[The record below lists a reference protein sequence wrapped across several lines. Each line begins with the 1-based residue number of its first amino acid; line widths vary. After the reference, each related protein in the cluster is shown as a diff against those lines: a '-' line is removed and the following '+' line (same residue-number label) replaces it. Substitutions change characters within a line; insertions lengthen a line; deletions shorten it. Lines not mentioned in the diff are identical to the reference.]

1 VTKVRKA
8 PLKKQQK
15 RKINWANIIFLAI
28 GVLVALS
35 MVITAVVTLNPQP
48 LAPNVL
54 PTTIPAEPTAMPSA
68 VPTVAPTP

>member
-1 VTKVRKA
+1 MTKVRKA
-8 PLKKQQK
+8 PLKKPPK

-54 PTTIPAEPTAMPSA
+54 PTTIPTEPTAMPSA
-68 VPTVAPTP
+68 APTVAPTP